1 MWLIPVVFFLLLEGV
16 LRLVGYGASY
26 PLFEPVP
33 DHPDYLAPSSA
44 VANRYFVRQ
53 NAPTIPFDAFRSTK
67 TDSTFRL
74 FVQGGSSAAGFPY
87 YYGASFQDI
96 LEARLQ
102 QTFPDR
108 EVEVVGTAMAAVNS
122 YTLLDLADEIVAQ
135 DPDAVLLYAGH
146 NEFYGA
152 LGVGSSESI
161 GQLRPVVNLY
171 LQLRDLRLVQGL
183 RDVLSGVVGLFA
195 AGAEGD
201 APSGTLMQRMV
212 GEQSI
217 AYRSPTWELGLRQ
230 FEGNLN
236 DLLAHY
242 RKHDVPVFVGTLAS
256 NERDQ
261 RPFASGL
268 APETDAEAWRA
279 QFQQALAAAA
289 EGDTARA
296 LTALD
301 ATLQRDSLAANAF
314 YAQARLLDEQGQY
327 AEARPAYLA
336 AKDRDQ
342 LPFRAPEV
350 FNRVIR
356 ATAQRHGA
364 TVVDVQ
370 DALADAAPRGI
381 IGGTLMLE
389 HLHPT
394 IEGYF
399 WIADAFYDALQRSA
413 LLGDGSRVVPD
424 SVARRQSVLV
434 TAVDSVAGA
443 FRIQKLKAGWP
454 FQPPGVVDEEL
465 FTLEAETPEEELAL
479 AYYEGDLSWGRA
491 MEGLR
496 GHYQQ
501 TGDREAALRT
511 AQAVIQRYPFLDRPY
526 IAAGDLLVEMQRYDE
541 ALSYYRGALRRGESA
556 AARRMMGTVLLQQGQ
571 RQAAIRHLE
580 RARDLDPRNAQTLY
594 NLAGAYALT
603 NQFDRARTTVTRL
616 LEIAPNHQAGRQ
628 LLASLPLGQ

>member
-1 MWLIPVVFFLLLEGV
+1 MLLIPVLFFASIEGV

-33 DHPDYLAPSSA
+33 DHPDYLAPSA
-44 VANRYFVRQ
+44 DVAQRYFVRQ
-53 NAPTIPFDAFRSTK
+53 KAPTIPFDAFRATK

-74 FVQGGSSAAGFPY
+74 FLQGGSSAAGFPY
-87 YYGASFQDI
+87 YYGASMQDV

-102 QTFPDR
+102 QTFPDL
-108 EVEVVGTAMAAVNS
+108 EIEVVGTAMAAVNS
-122 YTLLDLADEIVAQ
+122 YTLLDLADEIIAQ
-135 DPDAVLLYAGH
+135 DPDAVLIYAGH

-183 RDVLSGVVGLFA
+183 RDLLSGLAGLFA
-195 AGAEGD
+195 SREGD
-201 APSGTLMQRMV
+201 APSGTLMERMV

-217 AYRSPTWELGLRQ
+217 AYRSPTWERGLHQ

-242 RKHDVPVFVGTLAS
+242 RAHDIPVFVGTLVS

-261 RPFASGL
+261 PPFASGL
-268 APETDAEAWRA
+268 APETDVDTWRA

-289 EGDTARA
+289 KGDTAQA
-296 LTALD
+296 LRELA
-301 ATLQRDSLAANAF
+301 ATLQMDSLAANAF
-314 YAQARLLDEQGQY
+314 YARARLLDEQGLY
-327 AEARPAYLA
+327 AEARPPYLA

-342 LPFRAPEV
+342 LPFRAPEA
-350 FNRVIR
+350 FNQAIR
-356 ATAQRHGA
+356 TAADRHGA

-370 DALADAAPRGI
+370 GTLAEAAPRGI
-381 IGGTLMLE
+381 VGQTLMLE

-394 IEGYF
+394 IDGYF
-399 WIADAFYDALQRSA
+399 WIADAFYDALRA
-413 LLGDGSRVVPD
+413 TDLLGTWSRVVPD

-434 TAVDSVAGA
+434 TAVDSIAGA
-443 FRIQKLKAGWP
+443 YRIQKLKAGWP

-465 FTLEAETPEEELAL
+465 FTLEAETPEEQLAL

-496 GHYQQ
+496 GQYQQ

-511 AQAVIQRYPFLDRPY
+511 AQAVILRYPFLDRPY
-526 IAAGDLLVEMQRYDE
+526 IAAGDLLIEMQRYDE
-541 ALSYYRGALRRGESA
+541 ALSYYRAALRRGESA
-556 AARRMMGTVLLQQGQ
+556 AAQRMMGTVLLQQGQ

-580 RARDLDPRNAQTLY
+580 RARELDPRNAQTLY

-603 NQFDRARTTVTRL
+603 NQFEKARTTVSRL

-628 LLASLPLGQ
+628 LLASLPAGQ